1 MFLPRTVGAYLLA
14 QEASKN
20 GAPLFQLST
29 PHGSVTHA
37 GVLEFTA
44 PEGVILL
51 PTKVARCLFPG
62 GKPSGS
68 VVVKYVR
75 LEKGAF
81 VSFQPLSR
89 GFHDAVDD
97 NVREVLEAALSTHCT
112 LSVGD
117 VVEAQH
123 NGETFILRVSA
134 RKWERQ
140 IFGVCLVVTQPHK
153 KFLLTY
159 ETFTNRPYEALVLT
173 AEITLCLRGTGY
185 LSGHKHAVLSMLGTS
200 NSWKIWAYLAGKLGL
215 QLLT

>member
-1 MFLPRTVGAYLLA
+1 MIAVLQSSTLAQPDVSETPAPAPQVFLPPTVGSYLLA
-14 QEASKN
+14 QDASRN

-51 PTKVARCLFPG
+51 PIKVASCLFPG

-75 LEKGAF
+75 LEKGSF

-89 GFHDAVDD
+89 GFHEAVDD

-123 NGETFILRVSA
+123 NGETFTLRVSSSG
-134 RKWERQ
+134 WQ
-140 IFGVCLVVTQPHK
+140 TLV
-153 KFLLTY
+153 
-159 ETFTNRPYEALVLT
+159 ET
-173 AEITLCLRGTGY
+173 
-185 LSGHKHAVLSMLGTS
+185 SGF
-200 NSWKIWAYLAGKLGL
+200 
-215 QLLT
+215 